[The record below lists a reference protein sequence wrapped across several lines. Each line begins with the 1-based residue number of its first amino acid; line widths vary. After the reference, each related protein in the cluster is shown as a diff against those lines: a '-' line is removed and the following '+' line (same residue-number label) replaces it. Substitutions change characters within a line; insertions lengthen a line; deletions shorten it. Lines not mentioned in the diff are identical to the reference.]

1 MGHHTMR
8 RTFLLKIACL
18 ILWRSWRVTLVL
30 SFMVV
35 ASVAALVFLSALA
48 VGTNDAMIRNSTGL
62 YSGQIVGTQLRHE
75 DLPALQVEGVGWV
88 LVRKQMPVLLRAGQ
102 DLEPLILVGVHP
114 AQEKAATGFWQKTV
128 AGEYPLSGQ
137 ESIFLS
143 QATAKRLK
151 VKVGD
156 AVDVDSQSGMLLK
169 SLSVAG
175 MYKTG
180 ISHLD
185 QGMAFCPASALPVGE
200 TDLSV
205 AVFLQA
211 GVAAETIVGKYRR
224 SVPTATFAAWPEFMP
239 DLQQLID
246 LDGIC
251 MAIVVTLVFAI
262 VAVGIACAFLIFTL
276 KNLREQGIMKAMG
289 LMSGDTALLLVAQI
303 GVLTFA
309 AAILGTFLGALVVV
323 VFSRI
328 GIDIS
333 AFTTHNQY
341 FSVSGI
347 LYPRLTGLGLL
358 APPGVA
364 IIFSLVAA
372 MWPIVYIIRKNP
384 ADILRSV

>member
-1 MGHHTMR
+1 MR

-62 YSGQIVGTQLRHE
+62 YSGQIDGTHLRHE
-75 DLPALQVEGVGWV
+75 ELPALQVEGVGWV
-88 LVRKQMPVLLRAGQ
+88 LVRKQMSVLLRAGQ
-102 DLEPLILVGVHP
+102 DIEPLILVGVHP
-114 AQEKAATGFWQKTV
+114 EQEKAATGFWKKTV

-151 VKVGD
+151 VTVGD
-156 AVDVDSQSGMLLK
+156 AVDIDSQSGVFVK
-169 SLSVAG
+169 KLSVAG
-175 MYKTG
+175 IYQTG
-180 ISHLD
+180 IGHLD
-185 QGMAFCPASALPVGE
+185 QGLAFCPASALPVGE
-200 TDLSV
+200 TDLTA
-205 AVFLQA
+205 AVFLKA

-224 SVPTATFAAWPEFMP
+224 SIPTATFAAWPEFMP

-246 LDGIC
+246 LDFIC

-276 KNLREQGIMKAMG
+276 KNLREHGIMKAMG

-309 AAILGTFLGALVVV
+309 AAILGILLGVLVVV

-333 AFTTHNQY
+333 AFTSHNQY

-372 MWPIVYIIRKNP
+372 MWPIIYIIRKNP